1 MSNHSRSEDL
11 ELAADAIDL
20 DVPNERETHFNNHF
34 DCSLDKQDKLK
45 SPVSPTCDDSMI
57 SSDEDK
63 IEPLAQV
70 RCAFANKAMEFVGPG
85 CVVAVGYMDPGNWA
99 TDLAGGSNFGY
110 QLLFVVLLCGVL
122 AIFLQILALRLGI
135 ASQMDLAQACRVHL
149 PRPLVY
155 ICWFTAEVAI
165 MATDI
170 AEVLGSAVAL
180 QLLFNLPLV
189 GGVIITA
196 FDVLVLLALSGHQPR
211 TLEVIIASLILLIL
225 GSFSAELWM
234 SGPKGSDVLEGFVP
248 SSELIRNSDML
259 FVAIGILGA
268 TIMPHNLYLHSAFVQ
283 TRKVEDTETA
293 KTTAIRFL
301 SVDTILALLAATA
314 VNAMILILA
323 ASALGDTKVSSL
335 LDAYQLL
342 APALGHKAGSII
354 FAVALLAAGQNST
367 LTGTM
372 AGEVVMN
379 GFLQM
384 SIRPWVRRLVTRLL
398 AICPAI
404 VVVSLCGERGADQ
417 LLIVSQ
423 VALSIQLPF
432 AIIPLVYFTSRRQCM
447 GDFAS
452 SWIVIVV
459 GCIISVVI
467 VAANVWLLA
476 TIGS

>member
-1 MSNHSRSEDL
+1 MTSNRHEDV
-11 ELAADAIDL
+11 ELTTDAIDL
-20 DVPNERETHFNNHF
+20 DVPNERDTCFNNRF
-34 DCSLDKQDKLK
+34 DCSYDKNHSPK
-45 SPVSPTCDDSMI
+45 SPVSPTCGESMI
-57 SSDEDK
+57 LSDESK
-63 IEPLAQV
+63 IGSAAQV
-70 RCAFANKAMEFVGPG
+70 VRSFVNTAMEFVGPG
-85 CVVAVGYMDPGNWA
+85 FVVAVGYMDPGNWA

-110 QLLFVVLLCGVL
+110 RLLFVVLLCGLL

-135 ASQMDLAQACRVHL
+135 ASQIDLAQACRIYL

-155 ICWFTAEVAI
+155 ICWFTAEAAI

-196 FDVLVLLALSGHQPR
+196 FDVLLLLVLSGHQPR
-211 TLEVIIASLILLIL
+211 KLEFIIASLILLIL
-225 GSFSAELWM
+225 GSFTAELWM
-234 SGPKGSDVLEGFVP
+234 SGPKGSDVLEGFLP
-248 SSELIRNSDML
+248 TSELMSNNDML

-283 TRKVEDTETA
+283 TRKVEDTVTA

-301 SVDTILALLAATA
+301 SVDTMLALLAATA

-323 ASALGDTKVSSL
+323 ASALGKTKVSSL
-335 LDAYQLL
+335 FGAYELL
-342 APALGHKAGSII
+342 APALGQKAGSII

-379 GFLQM
+379 GFLEM

-404 VVVSLCGERGADQ
+404 VVVSLWGEMGADQ

-423 VALSIQLPF
+423 VALSVQLPF
-432 AIIPLVYFTSRRQCM
+432 AIIPLVYFTSKQQCM

-452 SWIVIVV
+452 PWIVIFL
-459 GCIISVVI
+459 GCIISAVI